1 MIQNKK
7 EVILNESSHF
17 ENIVFQMNEPH
28 TEIEIKMGTPT
39 DRQQFHQTMFIPTGI
54 I

>member
-1 MIQNKK
+1 MIQSKK

-17 ENIVFQMNEPH
+17 ENTDFQMNAPH
-28 TEIEIKMGTPT
+28 TEIEIKMNTPT